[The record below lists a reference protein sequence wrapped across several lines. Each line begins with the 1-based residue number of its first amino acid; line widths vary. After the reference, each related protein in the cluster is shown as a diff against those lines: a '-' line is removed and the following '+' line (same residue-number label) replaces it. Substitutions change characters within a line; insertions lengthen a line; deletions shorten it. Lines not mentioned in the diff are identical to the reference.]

1 MQKMAKKQY
10 TRNESDI
17 QNLLRQGRG
26 KGIGEK
32 YIPYFFV
39 RDVPSLGR
47 SHRIYSKLSGRVHHL
62 LSDIEY
68 SHYLMFDMDDSVVD
82 IREQFALSRDE
93 TIKIASLLGFRHPK
107 DPRSD
112 TNSVMT
118 TDLVITYKN
127 RSSPTHKAFA
137 IKPASQTQKPRVS
150 EKLKIEEAY
159 WKKKGIPFHV
169 LTEHDIS
176 LHLKRSLQ
184 WLRQYHDLSKFTEP
198 SPGYFDELAKHLLI
212 CISASNTHEITLCEI
227 CGLLDNHFAYEVGSH
242 LMIARH
248 MLATRILQTNLNR
261 EQLWNTPV
269 SEIEI
274 HPRLRPN
281 C

>member
-1 MQKMAKKQY
+1 MAKKRY

-17 QNLLRQGRG
+17 RNLLRQGRG
-26 KGIGEK
+26 GGIGEN
-32 YIPYFFV
+32 YVPYFFV

-47 SHRIYSKLSGRVHHL
+47 SHRIYSKLSDRVHHL

-68 SHYLMFDMDDSVVD
+68 AHYLIFDMDETIID
-82 IREQFALSRDE
+82 IREQFALSREE
-93 TIKIASLLGFRHPK
+93 TIKIAALLGFRHPK

-112 TNSVMT
+112 TNCVMT
-118 TDLVITYKN
+118 TDFVITYKN
-127 RSSPTHKAFA
+127 KPNPTHKAFA
-137 IKPASQTQKPRVS
+137 IKPASQIQKPRVS
-150 EKLKIEEAY
+150 EKLKIEGLY
-159 WKKKGIPFHV
+159 WKEKDIPFQV
-169 LTEHDIS
+169 LTEHDVPP
-176 LHLKRSLQ
+176 HLKRSLQ

-198 SPGYFDELAKHLLI
+198 SPGYFDELAKHLI
-212 CISASNTHEITLCEI
+212 VFISASNNQEITLCEI
-227 CGLLDNHFAYEVGSH
+227 CRLLDEHLAYEAGSH

-269 SEIEI
+269 SEIGI
-274 HPRLRPN
+274 HPTLHPN